1 MQRKSTSGLSFP
13 KLQNGNQKNHCP
25 NFVGGMR
32 TEQLWALVGVLV
44 SLYSIYVELHASQED
59 DFVAFCDITPSV
71 SCSKVLTSPYA
82 KMVGYVYDLPED
94 HSLNVPNTY
103 LGLLFYS
110 AVILYSIPPFTRVPH
125 RELLFFSASCL
136 SLVLCLVLGY
146 ILYAILEDLCLV
158 CLTSYLVNI
167 SIFICAC
174 KEVKLWSSQNKK
186 E

>member
-136 SLVLCLVLGY
+136 SLVCFFCLLLNSFSHFLSFPSPLFSTHSTHSLY
-146 ILYAILEDLCLV
+146 STHSILLTLFRCYA
-158 CLTSYLVNI
+158 
-167 SIFICAC
+167 
-174 KEVKLWSSQNKK
+174 
-186 E
+186 